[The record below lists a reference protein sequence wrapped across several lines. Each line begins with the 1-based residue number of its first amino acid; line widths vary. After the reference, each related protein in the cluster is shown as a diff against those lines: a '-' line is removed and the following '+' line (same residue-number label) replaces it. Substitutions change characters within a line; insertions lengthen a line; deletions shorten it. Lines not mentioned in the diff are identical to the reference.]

1 MLTLDYLFL
10 FNLPMKIREY
20 NSTLSCI
27 LKSLRFLSSMIN
39 KKIIFG
45 LFILCFLGGCT
56 SPTAMLGPVYTMA
69 STGNV
74 YQAGLTYGSNEYIT
88 KSTGKT
94 PIENLKRIGSQKK
107 EPEKNVRKKTLE
119 SEAFYILVKNKIEKT
134 KDIFNN

>member
-1 MLTLDYLFL
+1 
-10 FNLPMKIREY
+10 MKISVF
-20 NSTLSCI
+20 NSILSCI
-27 LKSLRFLSSMIN
+27 SKCIRFLRIMIN

-45 LFILCFLGGCT
+45 LLLVSFLGGCT

-94 PIENLKRIGSQKK
+94 PIENLKSIGSQKK
-107 EPEKNVRKKTLE
+107 EPKKNVEKKTLE

-134 KDIFNN
+134 SGILKLSNQ